1 MKCTIFI
8 FIVLFILNT
17 VCLVS
22 QKKSSNDET
31 VFYDITIQFDG
42 SAECEPCDGPYLTKL
57 NAAIRFEKVKFKFK
71 DFNDASGDLSYN
83 WYFSGSNGKQ
93 VQGFPI
99 LSILGEGKIWTY
111 ALCDY
116 TPKKSDCEELVKCSF
131 SNVETNLK
139 ESVLVPV
146 TKDEIESLDDMF
158 GYWNN
163 PVQDS
168 SGFDITL
175 PPKIA
180 DVCAVRVVFG
190 LCAGRTMA
198 SKTKLEWSCEGWKEP
213 NKITEIDFLLALPVR
228 KLLKGQ
234 QFEEKYEYEHPDVP
248 GLGKL
253 TIAYYPSD

>member
-1 MKCTIFI
+1 MKSTIFI

-22 QKKSSNDET
+22 QKKSSSDET

-42 SAECEPCDGPYLTKL
+42 NAECEPCDGPYLTKL

-83 WYFSGSNGKQ
+83 WYFSGSHGKQ

-116 TPKKSDCEELVKCSF
+116 TPKKSDCEELAKCSF

-168 SGFDITL
+168 SGLDITL

-180 DVCAVRVVFG
+180 DVCAVR
-190 LCAGRTMA
+190 
-198 SKTKLEWSCEGWKEP
+198 
-213 NKITEIDFLLALPVR
+213 
-228 KLLKGQ
+228 
-234 QFEEKYEYEHPDVP
+234 
-248 GLGKL
+248 
-253 TIAYYPSD
+253 